1 MTVPVLY
8 IFAISHYCEKA
19 RWALD
24 YLGVDYRLQHLSP
37 VSYIKIVRGLG
48 VPDTSLPIL
57 AGGSQTLQ
65 GSAQIIDWA
74 EAHKG
79 PGTASLEAGIDS
91 TAAREIEC
99 RLDDIAGV
107 HLRRYYYSEALLD
120 RPHKVRPIFAR
131 DLSWHQRLVLR
142 LAWARIRRYMI
153 RGMDLGVAQGLESRD
168 IVEAELDWLDNLLAD
183 GRAFLL
189 GERFSRV
196 DLTAASLLSPLALPP
211 EHPAY
216 HDLQLPP
223 GIAADLEAWRERP
236 SLRWIR
242 GLYQR
247 FR

>member
-1 MTVPVLY
+1 MNVPVLY

-24 YLGVDYRLQHLSP
+24 YLGVDYRLQYLSP
-37 VSYIKIVRGLG
+37 VSYLKQVRSLG

-57 AGGSQTLQ
+57 ATGSQAVQ

-79 PGTASLEAGIDS
+79 NEASSLEAGADS
-91 TAAREIEC
+91 AAAREIER
-99 RLDDIAGV
+99 RLDDVAGV

-120 RPHKVRPIFAR
+120 RPQTVRPIFAR
-131 DLSWHQRLVLR
+131 DLCWHQRLILR
-142 LAWARIRRYMI
+142 LAWERIRQYMI
-153 RGMDLGVAQGLESRD
+153 RGMDLGVAQGLESRN
-168 IVEAELDWLDNLLAD
+168 VVKAELDWLDSLLAD
-183 GRAFLL
+183 NRAFLL
-189 GERFSRV
+189 GERFSRA
-196 DLTAASLLSPLALPP
+196 DLAAASLLSPLVLPP
-211 EHPAY
+211 QHPTY

-242 GLYQR
+242 GLYR
-247 FR
+247 RYR

>member
-1 MTVPVLY
+1 MSAPVLY

-37 VSYIKIVRGLG
+37 VSYIKFVRGLG
-48 VPDTSLPIL
+48 MPDTSLPIL
-57 AGGSQTLQ
+57 VSGAQALQ

-79 PGTASLEAGIDS
+79 PAAASLELAIDR
-91 TAAREIEC
+91 AEAREIER
-99 RLDDIAGV
+99 RLDDVAGV

-120 RPHKVRPIFAR
+120 RPHTVRPIFAR
-131 DLSWHQRLVLR
+131 DLCWHQRLVLR
-142 LAWARIRRYMI
+142 LSWDKIRRYMI

-183 GRAFLL
+183 RRAFLL
-189 GERFSRV
+189 GEQFSRV
-196 DLTAASLLSPLALPP
+196 DLTAASLLSPLVLPP
-211 EHPAY
+211 QHPSY

-236 SLRWIR
+236 SLNWIR

-247 FR
+247 YR